1 MLREILTPSDTNN
14 GGGFSVPRFC
24 ADSIF
29 PRLNFNANPPM
40 HNISIRDMHE
50 TKWEFWHI
58 YRGTPRRHLLMTG
71 WSKFINQKKLC
82 AGKANCPTDGIQILW
97 SDDMLVKFRCA
108 GLLGEY
114 FIVVD
119 SILENM
125 EAPLSVAILW
135 NITSGRDSQDEF
147 FSYRAKCL
155 EYAIA
160 SFFSLY
166 LIYLQDVFYIERED
180 SKKAEHQPYLARA
193 SAGESGGM
201 A

>member
-97 SDDMLVKFRCA
+97 SDDML
-108 GLLGEY
+108 
-114 FIVVD
+114 I
-119 SILENM
+119 
-125 EAPLSVAILW
+125 
-135 NITSGRDSQDEF
+135 
-147 FSYRAKCL
+147 
-155 EYAIA
+155 
-160 SFFSLY
+160 FSLSGKIQVCWTVGGIFY
-166 LIYLQDVFYIERED
+166 CSRFHSGKYGGTSFSSHSMEYYFRTRLDVFYIERED